1 MLIVNLVLRRE
12 AVRELLQHH
21 MTMKNATEELSAIL
35 PGGAKHEKNAPA
47 AADYA
52 ELQRLIGQ
60 KNPSDRFAARMVEL
74 LHKDLNE
81 KHGEKSAHTA
91 NNGASRVLSA
101 AQDPSGA
108 TGTST
113 SPDSSASK

>member
-1 MLIVNLVLRRE
+1 
-12 AVRELLQHH
+12 
-21 MTMKNATEELSAIL
+21 
-35 PGGAKHEKNAPA
+35 
-47 AADYA
+47 
-52 ELQRLIGQ
+52 
-60 KNPSDRFAARMVEL
+60 MVEL

-113 SPDSSASK
+113 SPDSPASK